1 LSERRYLLVYG
12 KICGCADARSRGL
25 DGRVGGVHSPQM
37 TTRIGINGFGR
48 IGRSVLRIAQ
58 ERDDVEI
65 VGINDLADP
74 HNLGYLLEFDS
85 VHRRFKSPVRAEA
98 DALIV
103 DERRI
108 PFTQIR
114 NPAQIPWGQYGA
126 DIVIE
131 ATGVLVKREQAAGHL
146 EGGAKRVVISAP
158 AGSPDATFVMGVN
171 HNDYDP
177 AKHHVVSNASC
188 TTNCLA
194 PVAKVLE
201 DSFGVVSILITTV
214 HAYTI
219 NQAILDAPDAKDYRR
234 GRAAAVSIVPSTT
247 GAAKATAEV
256 IPSLKGKM
264 DGIALRVPVPDG
276 SITDIVATLSR
287 DVTLDEIHKALRVA
301 AEGPMK
307 GFLAVSNREL
317 VSADIVGDPHSSIV
331 DSLIS
336 MQMGPRTVKILSWYD
351 NEWGYASR
359 CVDLAAFLG
368 SRG

>member
-1 LSERRYLLVYG
+1 
-12 KICGCADARSRGL
+12 
-25 DGRVGGVHSPQM
+25 M

-58 ERDDVEI
+58 GRDDVEI

-85 VHRRFKSPVRAEA
+85 VHRRFKSAVRTE
-98 DALIV
+98 DGALVV

-126 DIVIE
+126 DVVIE
-131 ATGVLVKREQAAGHL
+131 ATGVLVKRDQAAGHL

-158 AGSPDATFVMGVN
+158 ATGPDATFVMGVN

-177 AKHHVVSNASC
+177 AKHRVVSNASC

-287 DVTLDEIHKALRVA
+287 DVSIDEIHKALRVA

-307 GFLAVSNREL
+307 GILAVSNREL

-331 DSLIS
+331 DSLSTMAI
-336 MQMGPRTVKILSWYD
+336 GPRTVKILSWYD

-368 SRG
+368 SRL

>member
-1 LSERRYLLVYG
+1 LRGRG
-12 KICGCADARSRGL
+12 AWTDASAAYTP
-25 DGRVGGVHSPQM
+25 DQM

-58 ERDDVEI
+58 GRDDVEI
-65 VGINDLADP
+65 VGINDLGDP
-74 HNLGYLLEFDS
+74 KNLGYLLEFDS
-85 VHRRFKSPVRAEA
+85 VHRRFKASVHAE
-98 DALIV
+98 DGALSI
-103 DERRI
+103 DGRRI

-114 NPAQIPWGQYGA
+114 NPAQIPWSQYGA

-131 ATGVLVKREQAAGHL
+131 ATGALVKREQAAGHL

-171 HNDYDP
+171 HLDYDP

-287 DVTLDEIHKALRVA
+287 DITIDEIHQALRA
-301 AEGPMK
+301 AADGPMK
-307 GFLAVSNREL
+307 GFLAVSDREL

-331 DSLIS
+331 DSLLT
-336 MQMGPRTVKILSWYD
+336 MKMGPRTVKILSWYD

-368 SRG
+368 TRG